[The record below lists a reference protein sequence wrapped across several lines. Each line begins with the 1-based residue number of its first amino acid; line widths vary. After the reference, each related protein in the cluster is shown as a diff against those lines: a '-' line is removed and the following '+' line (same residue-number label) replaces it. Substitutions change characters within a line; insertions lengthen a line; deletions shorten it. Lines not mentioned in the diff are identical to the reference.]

1 VIRFCH
7 VVSAGVSKRGDVTRA
22 ASEAARL
29 KVENIMY
36 CTSKLAIAGLGFVL
50 LAGSF
55 AANAAEPASSA
66 ARNSSATR
74 SLDLKPPLITSIFTA
89 QQIEMILANTVDLE
103 LERVEVEAAR
113 ISDLSFQDNSASLG
127 EVAFREVVR
136 WVSPYPAALTAHA
149 NPVPDFT
156 DSYRPVPLEMSW
168 YHASFRAPFD
178 QQERSS
184 ARSRR

>member
-1 VIRFCH
+1 MWFQRVF
-7 VVSAGVSKRGDVTRA
+7 SKRGDVTRA

-29 KVENIMY
+29 KVENVMY
-36 CTSKLAIAGLGFVL
+36 CTSKLAMAGLAFVL
-50 LAGSF
+50 LAGSP
-55 AANAAEPASSA
+55 AANAAETAPSAAVNPSSA
-66 ARNSSATR
+66 RP
-74 SLDLKPPLITSIFTA
+74 LDLKAPLITSIFTA
-89 QQIEMILANTVDLE
+89 QQIEMILASTIDLE

-113 ISDLSFQDNSASLG
+113 IDDLAFEDNSASPG
-127 EVAFREVVR
+127 EVAFREVIR
-136 WVSPYPAALTAHA
+136 WMAPYPATLTAQV

-184 ARSRR
+184 SRSRR

>member
-1 VIRFCH
+1 MWFQRVF
-7 VVSAGVSKRGDVTRA
+7 SKRGDVTRA

-29 KVENIMY
+29 KVENVMY
-36 CTSKLAIAGLGFVL
+36 CTSKLATAGLTFVL
-50 LAGSF
+50 LTGSF
-55 AANAAEPASSA
+55 APNATETAPSA
-66 ARNSSATR
+66 AAMNSPSVRT
-74 SLDLKPPLITSIFTA
+74 LDLKPPLITSIFTA
-89 QQIEMILANTVDLE
+89 QQIEMILANTIDLE

-113 ISDLSFQDNSASLG
+113 IDDLAFEDNSASTG
-127 EVAFREVVR
+127 EVVFREVVR
-136 WVSPYPAALTAHA
+136 WMAPYPAALTAQV

-184 ARSRR
+184 SRSRR

>member
-1 VIRFCH
+1 
-7 VVSAGVSKRGDVTRA
+7 
-22 ASEAARL
+22 
-29 KVENIMY
+29 MY
-36 CTSKLAIAGLGFVL
+36 GTSKLAIVGLGFVL

-55 AANAAEPASSA
+55 KVNAEPEQ
-66 ARNSSATR
+66 TR
-74 SLDLKPPLITSIFTA
+74 PLDLKAPLITSIFTA
-89 QQIEMILANTVDLE
+89 QQIDMILASTLDLDLE
-103 LERVEVEAAR
+103 GVEVEAAR
-113 ISDLSFQDNSASLG
+113 ITDLPFEDNSASAG

-136 WVSPYPAALTAHA
+136 WVSPYPATLTAQV
-149 NPVPDFT
+149 NPAPDFK